1 MTARI
6 TGAVPALRYAAAGMT
21 AGVEPPPRN
30 GRLVNAQV
38 REFAFGAN
46 FGKRPVAAF
55 RLFEIDANVSLVA
68 NLLGL
73 PVRRV

>member
-1 MTARI
+1 LSRRRE
-6 TGAVPALRYAAAGMT
+6 TGA
-21 AGVEPPPRN
+21 
-30 GRLVNAQV
+30 LVNAQV
-38 REFAFGAN
+38 REFAFGSGAN